1 MSFLQLLWYAVIGLL
16 FILFLVLDGADFG
29 VGMATRFL
37 ASNYTERKLLLRT
50 IGPHWNGNEVFL
62 VTAGGAMFA
71 SLPGWYASLF
81 SGFYL
86 LLFLVLVGLIFR
98 GVSFEFSDAALTE
111 KGKRGWL
118 WVNFISC
125 LILPFLL
132 GMLFT
137 AMIQPLP
144 MDAAGNIYVTFWNVV
159 NPLSILGGICVTAV
173 SLYQGLSYIAL
184 HTEGLLRY
192 HASRL
197 ADNLYW
203 AAYPVEVLIVIALYF
218 QTDFYET
225 HLVATLVFLV
235 LIVAATVIA
244 QIASATNHEITAY
257 VANSSLFAF
266 IVMLIFTGLFPDVL
280 IAINPAHTLLIKEVS
295 ASPYTLTVM
304 TIVLVILLP
313 IMLSYFIWSYVS
325 QWHRISLKEFKAAL
339 DKGEEY

>member
-16 FILFLVLDGADFG
+16 FIIFLVLDGADFG

-50 IGPHWNGNEVFL
+50 IGPHWDGNEVFL

-86 LLFLVLVGLIFR
+86 LLFFVLIALIFR

-111 KGKRGWL
+111 KGKHGWL

-125 LILPFLL
+125 LFIPFLL

-137 AMIQPLP
+137 DMIQPLP
-144 MDAAGNIYVTFWNVV
+144 IDAGGNIFVSFYNVV
-159 NPLSILGGICVTAV
+159 NPLSILGGLCITAV
-173 SLYQGLSYIAL
+173 SLYQGLNYIAL
-184 HTEGLLRY
+184 RTEGLIRY

-203 AAYPVEVLIVIALYF
+203 IAYPVEVLIVIALYF
-218 QTDFYET
+218 QTNFYER

-235 LIVAATVIA
+235 LIVAVTVWG
-244 QIASATNHEITAY
+244 QIAAATNKEIQAII
-257 VANSSLFAF
+257 ASSSLFAL
-266 IVMLIFTGLFPDVL
+266 IVMLIFTGLFPYVL
-280 IAINPAHTLLIKEVS
+280 IANNPAHSLLIKEVS
-295 ASPYTLTVM
+295 SSPYTLVIM

-313 IMLSYFIWSYVS
+313 IMLAYFIWSYVS
-325 QWHRISLKEFKAAL
+325 QWNRISLEEFKKDL
-339 DKGEEY
+339 DNGEIY